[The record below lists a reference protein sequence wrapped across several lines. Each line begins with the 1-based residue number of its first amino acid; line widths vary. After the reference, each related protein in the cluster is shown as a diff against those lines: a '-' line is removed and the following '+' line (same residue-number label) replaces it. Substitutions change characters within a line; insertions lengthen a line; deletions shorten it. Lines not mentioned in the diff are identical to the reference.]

1 MGVAPKRLNYANFT
15 KAIMKKTI
23 GKLKQHLSLLNCE
36 VGCVNYESDARRYI
50 PTDVI
55 GGPTLSKMLHEIV
68 NPPDFIIDS
77 MRTGIFCEEKYEPST
92 PIGFGLILENIGDA
106 GQIKDLIDE
115 LRGIIQHDPFMESSD
130 RIRLLGFRHKRKF
143 LYECFVY
150 TLTHKGNT
158 GNRPKKKD
166 ARRIQVQA
174 EKNSERISNAAQV
187 LYDEEIADNNNGD
200 WP

>member
-1 MGVAPKRLNYANFT
+1 MGVTPKRLNYATFT
-15 KAIMKKTI
+15 KAIMKRTI
-23 GKLKQHLSLLNCE
+23 GKLKKHLSLLNCE

-55 GGPTLSKMLHEIV
+55 GGPTLSKMLHEVV

-115 LRGIIQHDPFMESSD
+115 F
-130 RIRLLGFRHKRKF
+130 LLGFRHKRKF

-158 GNRPKKKD
+158 GRRPKRKE

-174 EKNSERISNAAQV
+174 QKNTERISNAVQV
-187 LYDEEIADNNNGD
+187 LYDEETADENTDEGQ
-200 WP
+200 